1 LAKGERREVLVKVDR
16 ADGIQAMD
24 LALGYDP
31 KLVSVVD
38 IRAVD
43 VGAPLHVVTNDNSGT
58 VNIAAYGVLPLSGS
72 GAVLSVT
79 VEARAPLGLKV
90 PLRVRGE
97 ANEGGIPL
105 VGAGQGSAP
114 AAPGVKKP
122 QPSRSGR

>member
-1 LAKGERREVLVKVDR
+1 
-16 ADGIQAMD
+16 
-24 LALGYDP
+24 P
-31 KLVSVVD
+31 KLVSIVG

-43 VGAPLHVVTNDNSGT
+43 VGVPLHVVTNDSGGT
-58 VNIAAYGVLPLSGS
+58 VNIAAYSVQPLGGS
-72 GAVLSVT
+72 GAVLAVT
-79 VEARAPLGLKV
+79 VEARALLGLKV

-105 VGAGQGSAP
+105 VGVGQGSAP